1 LLFTS
6 LRRDVRRVRGRV
18 PFLPALL
25 HERGLG
31 PSEIGAVLAAG
42 TAVRLIAGPVI
53 SRFADQHGKH
63 QQSLTV
69 LVAMAAVIAFGYS
82 LPAGFAIFLLVSV
95 AHASALAPIVPIADA
110 MTLAAAPKQFQY
122 GWVRGGASAAFVVGA
137 VGAGQVTQAT
147 SLGGIVWMN
156 GTMLALAAVAAL
168 RLPRN
173 VLDRPVVQRQA
184 NVRALFQAPG
194 FLPLMALAA
203 LVLGSHALHDGFE
216 VLRWQEGASGRARR
230 GYCGRRESWRR
241 LSFSCWRVQRY

>member
-1 LLFTS
+1 LAEARIALGSFDRFLLLYSTMFAAFGAVS
-6 LRRDVRRVRGRV
+6 

-110 MTLAAAPKQFQY
+110 MTLAAAPK
-122 GWVRGGASAAFVVGA
+122 
-137 VGAGQVTQAT
+137 
-147 SLGGIVWMN
+147 
-156 GTMLALAAVAAL
+156 
-168 RLPRN
+168 
-173 VLDRPVVQRQA
+173 
-184 NVRALFQAPG
+184 
-194 FLPLMALAA
+194 
-203 LVLGSHALHDGFE
+203 
-216 VLRWQEGASGRARR
+216 
-230 GYCGRRESWRR
+230 
-241 LSFSCWRVQRY
+241 